1 MEGISQRAFLT
12 RRIDFDELKI
22 CFYSDMEEGEY
33 IIIDN
38 IELTVY
44 YGIIALEKRRG
55 RYDFFFLMYS
65 EKKKELMKLFPC
77 YYTKRKM
84 VEYYDMLKED
94 DNIFILEKEERKQGV
109 RRPPSPKWYEA
120 SFPDYFERNH
130 QFRHTN
136 EYDNVELVKRGEKRC
151 ISE

>member
-1 MEGISQRAFLT
+1 MDNLTQKNFLT

-22 CFYSDMEEGEY
+22 CFYSDIEEGEY

-44 YGIIALEKRRG
+44 DVIIAPEKRRGRYDFFFLMYSEKKKELMKVYPCYYTKRKMSEYYDILKVIYDVIIAPEKRRG

-77 YYTKRKM
+77 YYTKRKNG
-84 VEYYDMLKED
+84 V
-94 DNIFILEKEERKQGV
+94 NIMT
-109 RRPPSPKWYEA
+109 Y
-120 SFPDYFERNH
+120 
-130 QFRHTN
+130 
-136 EYDNVELVKRGEKRC
+136 
-151 ISE
+151 